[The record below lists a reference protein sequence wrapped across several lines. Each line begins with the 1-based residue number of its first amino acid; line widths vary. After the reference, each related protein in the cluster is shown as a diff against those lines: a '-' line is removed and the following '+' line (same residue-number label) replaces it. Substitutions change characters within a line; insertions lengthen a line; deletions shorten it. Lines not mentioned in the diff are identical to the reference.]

1 MPWQAI
7 RMKILY
13 PRKDKLNMNLN
24 LPNKLTVIRMVL
36 IPFFMAGMIVSQ
48 YLGGDGV
55 NIYVL
60 ISLAI
65 FIVAS
70 VTDWFDGMI
79 ARKRGLITTFGKF
92 LDPLAD
98 KMLVMSALIL
108 FAART
113 PQWIDAAAV
122 IVIMAR
128 ELMVSGIR
136 LVVAN
141 EGVVVPAGMLGKLK
155 TAFTMLAIVLIMFL
169 EGIGIHIFWLNEI
182 LVWIAAVLTA
192 ISGVQYLLAYWD
204 KIDSNK

>member
-1 MPWQAI
+1 
-7 RMKILY
+7 
-13 PRKDKLNMNLN
+13 MNLN
-24 LPNKLTVIRMVL
+24 LPNKLTVVRMLL
-36 IPFFMAGMIVSQ
+36 IPFFVAGMILSRFF
-48 YLGGDGV
+48 GGE
-55 NIYVL
+55 NINVFVL
-60 ISLAI
+60 VSLAI

-70 VTDWFDGMI
+70 ITDWFDGKI
-79 ARKRGLITTFGKF
+79 ARKQGLVTTFGKF

-108 FAART
+108 FSAQS
-113 PQWIDAAAV
+113 PQWIDAVAV
-122 IVIMAR
+122 IIIMAR

-155 TAFTMLAIVLIMFL
+155 TAFTMIAIVLIMFL

-182 LVWIAAVLTA
+182 LIWIAAVLTA
-192 ISGVQYLLAYWD
+192 VSGIQYLLAYWD

>member
-1 MPWQAI
+1 
-7 RMKILY
+7 
-13 PRKDKLNMNLN
+13 MNLN

-48 YLGGDGV
+48 HFYGDGV
-55 NIYVL
+55 NVFVL

-70 VTDWFDGMI
+70 ITDWFDGMI

-108 FAART
+108 FSARS

-169 EGIGIHIFWLNEI
+169 EGIEIHIFWLNEI
-182 LVWIAAVLTA
+182 LIWIAAVLTA
-192 ISGVQYLLAYWD
+192 VSGVQYLMAYWD